1 VGPAVDPPVRVPSYQ
16 CYVCGKSTREGKPYC
31 PDHVMALGYPKKIS
45 DRWNL
50 IMAERSLLEDPEDE
64 EAPPARPDAS
74 WLLTQECLLIVAAQE
89 LVCCRSKICRELGL
103 SPENAEKVAKASG
116 LKGVHA
122 DRSVV
127 YKPNEALEILI
138 ERKRG

>member
-1 VGPAVDPPVRVPSYQ
+1 
-16 CYVCGKSTREGKPYC
+16 
-31 PDHVMALGYPKKIS
+31 MALGYPKKIS

-50 IMAERSLLEDPEDE
+50 IMAERNKLEHPEDPDK
-64 EAPPARPDAS
+64 PARPNKS

-103 SPENAEKVAKASG
+103 GPENAEKIAKAAG
-116 LKGVHA
+116 LRGVRA
-122 DRSVV
+122 DRSVL
-127 YKPNEALEILI
+127 YKPDEALEILI

>member
-1 VGPAVDPPVRVPSYQ
+1 MGSPVGPAARVPSYQ

-31 PDHVMALGYPKKIS
+31 PEHVMSLGYPKRIS

-50 IMAERSLLEDPEDE
+50 IMAERNRLEDPKD
-64 EAPPARPDAS
+64 PDKPARPNAS

-116 LKGVHA
+116 LKGVHT

-127 YKPNEALEILI
+127 YKPGDALEILI